1 MSNFFENIRTND
13 KVNEFLDIVK
23 DKTNK
28 SIQNVKDYQTER
40 KKSPIVKHLEN
51 SVKNNDSYD
60 FSSLVS
66 LDNDE
71 KSQDYDIQSYLGHPL
86 DNAKRKMSAL
96 DNFSHNNF
104 QETQKLQEETLKS
117 LKNLQEYSPNESIQK
132 TTVDIDFLLN
142 ANNETNMETMTDKI
156 IISKNWDTENQVAII
171 FNNDRLEDLK
181 NNSQYDNYIN
191 IHDSVNDNIVDKT
204 LIIIQVKIDNN
215 KYVPS
220 QYRMVQKMVENINNG
235 YTNVSFILNIKD
247 DNIVSDVLKNK
258 VFFSNTEFNNN
269 ILYNYI
275 LSL

>member
-171 FNNDRLEDLK
+171 FNKDRLEDLK

-191 IHDSVNDNIVDKT
+191 IHNSVNENIVDKT
-204 LIIIQVKIDNN
+204 LIIIHVKIDND

>member
-66 LDNDE
+66 LENDE

-96 DNFSHNNF
+96 DNFSYNNF

-204 LIIIQVKIDNN
+204 LIIIHIKIDNN

-220 QYRMVQKMVENINNG
+220 QYRMVQKMVENINND
-235 YTNVSFILNIKD
+235 YANVSFILNIKD

-258 VFFSNTEFNNN
+258 VFFSDTEFNNN

>member
-86 DNAKRKMSAL
+86 DNVKRKMSAL

-191 IHDSVNDNIVDKT
+191 IHDLVNDNIVDKT
-204 LIIIQVKIDNN
+204 LIIIHVKIDNN

>member
-66 LDNDE
+66 LENDE

-96 DNFSHNNF
+96 DNFSYNNF

-191 IHDSVNDNIVDKT
+191 IHDSVNDNIVDNT
-204 LIIIQVKIDNN
+204 LIIIHIKIDND

-220 QYRMVQKMVENINNG
+220 QYRMVQKMVENINND
-235 YTNVSFILNIKD
+235 YANVSFILNIKD

-258 VFFSNTEFNNN
+258 VFFSDTEFNNN